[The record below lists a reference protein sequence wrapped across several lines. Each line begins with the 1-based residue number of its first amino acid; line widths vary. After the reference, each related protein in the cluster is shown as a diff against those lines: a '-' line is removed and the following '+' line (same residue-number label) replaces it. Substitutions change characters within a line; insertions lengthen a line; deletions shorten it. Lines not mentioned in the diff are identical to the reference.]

1 MRLGRRSGTT
11 ISQWQSRGDASGT
24 DGDRKSGQVL
34 VRTLGGKNSNQM
46 RLGRR
51 SGTTI
56 SQWLVAADAS
66 GTDGDQKSGQVL
78 VRTLKGQKPKP
89 DAVEA

>member
-1 MRLGRRSGTT
+1 M
-11 ISQWQSRGDASGT
+11 
-24 DGDRKSGQVL
+24 
-34 VRTLGGKNSNQM
+34 
-46 RLGRR
+46 

-56 SQWLVAADAS
+56 SQWLVAGDAS

-78 VRTLKGQKPKP
+78 VRTLKGQKTKP